1 METAFNFA
9 VCVVHAILFFVDDTC
24 QLYDQHASGASPS
37 VYCACGVLGPIGV
50 QYGVYDFDGK
60 QICADDT

>member
-1 METAFNFA
+1 METAVNFA
-9 VCVVHAILFFVDDTC
+9 VCVVHAILFCVDNAC
-24 QLYDQHASGASPS
+24 QLYDQHASGTSPA

-50 QYGVYDFDGK
+50 QYDVYDFYGE